1 MFLYFET
8 FFHSLHV
15 FLFLNILLLFH
26 FTASSYCRR
35 QRLGRDSYHGKQDD
49 FAFMRD
55 VLRKNKKRRKKVYEL
70 KKRKFE
76 KGSEK
81 MERKCNK
88 VQLRELMISP
98 WKI

>member
-1 MFLYFET
+1 
-8 FFHSLHV
+8 
-15 FLFLNILLLFH
+15 
-26 FTASSYCRR
+26 
-35 QRLGRDSYHGKQDD
+35 
-49 FAFMRD
+49 MRD